1 MFGYETVTFTIPR
14 EQWVTSNSRLHHYA
28 KAQRVKILRETGAI
42 QARAQQISHY
52 AQPVQLMIGIG
63 YPTAVRSDPSNSEP
77 TVKGLVDGMT
87 DAGVFKDDD
96 SKHVTALIFFR
107 LEKKSAKSTHTVQI
121 TVIPENSRYYIPIRE
136 TDTK

>member
-1 MFGYETVTFTIPR
+1 MFGYETITFTIPR

-77 TVKGLVDGMT
+77 TVKGLIDGMT

-96 SKHVTALIFFR
+96 SKHVTALIFYR
-107 LEKKSAKSTHTVQI
+107 LEKKSAKSTHTVRI
-121 TVIPENSRYYIPIRE
+121 TVIPKDSRYYIPIRE